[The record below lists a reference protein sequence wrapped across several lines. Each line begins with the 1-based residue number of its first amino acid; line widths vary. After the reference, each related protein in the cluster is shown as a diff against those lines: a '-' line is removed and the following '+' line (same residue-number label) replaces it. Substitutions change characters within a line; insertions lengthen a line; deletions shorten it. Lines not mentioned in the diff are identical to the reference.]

1 MARRTGLC
9 RRGSAF
15 VAAHG
20 SDAKAIETSESMMGV
35 VETFVL
41 RVFVPADAE
50 DVPFCG
56 IVEHP
61 GSGLSESFHGVS
73 ELMRVVLQ
81 RLEHENPNSL
91 EGIGPTQRSR
101 LPDAG
106 D

>member
-1 MARRTGLC
+1 MQPPLM
-9 RRGSAF
+9 
-15 VAAHG
+15 
-20 SDAKAIETSESMMGV
+20 AKAIETSASMMGAV
-35 VETFVL
+35 QTFVL

-61 GSGLSESFHGVS
+61 SSGLSESFRGLP

-91 EGIGPTQRSR
+91 EGIGPTERSA
-101 LPDAG
+101 LPDAR